1 MNVVDIRALL
11 DRHWAAS
18 DSGDQEAEHDI
29 YADDVVVEYPQSG
42 EIIRGRRNIREL
54 RTRYPAAQRTF
65 TVRKITGTGDIWVT
79 EYVLTYDGKPAY
91 TVSIMRFE
99 GGKVVHETQY
109 FADPFEAP
117 AWRASLVELEQR

>member
-1 MNVVDIRALL
+1 MSSTDIRSLL

-18 DSGDQEAEHDI
+18 NSGDQVAEHDI

-42 EIIRGRRNIREL
+42 EVIRGRHNIQEL
-54 RTRYPAAQRTF
+54 RTRHPAQRTF
-65 TVRKITGTGDIWVT
+65 TVREITGADNIWVT
-79 EYVLTYDGKPAY
+79 EFVLTYDGKPAY

-99 GGKVVHETQY
+99 ADKVVHETQY

-117 AWRASLVELEQR
+117 AWRASLVEVHER

>member
-1 MNVVDIRALL
+1 MNSTDIRTLL

-18 DSGDQEAEHDI
+18 NAGDQETEHDI

-42 EIIRGRRNIREL
+42 EVIRGRRNIQEL
-54 RTRYPAAQRTF
+54 RTKYPAAERTF
-65 TVRKITGTGDIWVT
+65 TVRKITGADDVWVT

-91 TVSIMRFE
+91 TVSIMVFE
-99 GGKVVHETQY
+99 ADKVVHETQY

-117 AWRASLVELEQR
+117 AWRASLVEH

>member
-1 MNVVDIRALL
+1 MSSTDIRSLL

-18 DSGDQEAEHDI
+18 DSGDQDAEHEI

-42 EIIRGRRNIREL
+42 EIIRGKHNIQEL
-54 RTRYPAAQRTF
+54 RTIHPAKRTF
-65 TVRKITGTGDIWVT
+65 TVRRITGAGDIWVT
-79 EYVLTYDGKPAY
+79 EFVLTYDGKPAY

-99 GGKVVHETQY
+99 AGKVIHETQY

-117 AWRASLVELEQR
+117 AWRASLVEHGER